1 MKYEIT
7 WELGWIKVL
16 YQKNCFSTGYTCFP
30 ETISA
35 NHWEA
40 FLNTENH
47 GTNSKVICFHNTDCT
62 DSGWLRVSFSVSLI
76 VGAGADNVV

>member
-1 MKYEIT
+1 MKLLENWVGLRYC
-7 WELGWIKVL
+7 IK
-16 YQKNCFSTGYTCFP
+16 KKCFSTGYTCLP

-40 FLNTENH
+40 CLNMENH
-47 GTNSKVICFHNTDCT
+47 GTNSKVICFHNAACT
-62 DSGWLRVSFSVSLI
+62 DSGWLWVGFSVSLI